1 MRLPLLTAETVA
13 RYLQER
19 GLARWDRGVPVR
31 VRDLSRRNHNLAV
44 EIDGRTLWLVKQ
56 IQHDTPEVVASL
68 AREAQCYRAAEGDGP
83 LSALRPLMPHCAHFD
98 SIHSILVIGF
108 LDGPN
113 AAEAHDRV
121 GLFEAR
127 VAEELGRVVRKLH
140 GAIPLDSCHLDS
152 PRDLPWVLRPLDD
165 GWRVSARS
173 RFLALFH
180 AQTTVACALEEL
192 RASWQRNTLIHGDA
206 RPENFVLCRPF
217 EAKLVDWELADR
229 GDAAWDCANVMQY
242 YWSQWASIAG
252 PTPEAWDALAGALQS
267 FWTAYSDGSRG
278 SFGRATRFTG
288 ARLIQTAYE
297 QFASAGA
304 WTPPV
309 ERVAHLACLL
319 LTKTDDALQ
328 GFEAYRDEC

>member
-1 MRLPLLTAETVA
+1 M
-13 RYLQER
+13 
-19 GLARWDRGVPVR
+19 PVR

-44 EIDGRTLWLVKQ
+44 EIDGCTVWLVKQ

-68 AREAQCYRAAEGDGP
+68 AREAQCYRAAEGDG
-83 LSALRPLMPHCAHFD
+83 LLAALRPLMPHCAHFD
-98 SIHSILVIGF
+98 SVHSILVIGF

-121 GLFEAR
+121 GPFEAR

-140 GAIPLDSCHLDS
+140 GAIPLDSF

-192 RASWQRNTLIHGDA
+192 RASWRRNTLIHGDA

-217 EAKLVDWELADR
+217 DAKLVDWELADR

-252 PTPEAWDALAGALQS
+252 PAPEAWDALAGALQS

-297 QFASAGA
+297 QFASASA
-304 WTPPV
+304 WTPAV

-328 GFEAYRDEC
+328 GFEAYRDGR